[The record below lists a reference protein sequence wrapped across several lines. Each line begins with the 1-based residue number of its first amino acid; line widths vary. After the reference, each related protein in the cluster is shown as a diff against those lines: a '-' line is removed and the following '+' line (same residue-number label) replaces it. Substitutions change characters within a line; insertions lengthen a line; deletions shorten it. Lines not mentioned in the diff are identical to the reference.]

1 MKKSLLS
8 GLGLDSLDAKPAASD
23 PVEPVSG
30 LFVPL
35 DKITPD
41 ANQPRKLSAEAD
53 DDLKLLAES
62 ILQHGILQPITVKS
76 IGGGEYQI
84 IAGERRWRAAQIA
97 AGVGKRWGRKG
108 YDLQRIP
115 VFIRNPESD
124 EDKLEMQ
131 MVENLARTDMTPSDI
146 GRALQRLVDKTKLSK
161 AELARRMGR
170 SETWVKS
177 VLASASPEAQVV
189 ADRIGVPVDVIGA
202 GEALRM
208 VSWAKDAEKQVVLD
222 WIAKEISG
230 GRPYSRALIDDAE
243 ERYEIGRRFPRLATR
258 MDLTLDDLRTWQK
271 LWSSPDPAQRAVAER
286 VLNGATLADAMQA
299 APVESPAAKPVE
311 PEPTEPEGQP
321 VITSTSPEWASS
333 DEFEIDDAEAGDAAA
348 ARAVISPPP
357 TPGNR
362 ATQEE
367 AGRATMDA
375 AGLSMES
382 ERDNHPVADS
392 IGADMM
398 VRIPSDIIRRLLDK
412 VGTPADLTVDA
423 DTVLRAI
430 ETLSR

>member
-8 GLGLDSLDAKPAASD
+8 GLGFEGIDAKAGKAVGD
-23 PVEPVSG
+23 PTEPVSG

-41 ANQPRKLSAEAD
+41 ANQPRNLSAEAD
-53 DDLKLLAES
+53 EDLQLLAES

-84 IAGERRWRAAQIA
+84 IAGERRWRAARMA
-97 AGVGKRWGRKG
+97 AGLGKPCGRKG

-131 MVENLARTDMTPSDI
+131 MVENLARKDMTPSDI
-146 GRALQRLVDKTKLSK
+146 GRALQRLVDRTSLSK

-177 VLASASPEAQVV
+177 VLTSASPEAQVV
-189 ADRIGVPVDVIGA
+189 ANRIGVPVDGIGA
-202 GEALRM
+202 GEVLRM
-208 VSWAKDAEKQVVLD
+208 ASWAKDAEKQVVLD

-271 LWSSPDPAQRAVAER
+271 LWASPDLAQRAVAER
-286 VLNGATLADAMQA
+286 VLDGATLAEAMQA
-299 APVESPAAKPVE
+299 APVESPVAGPAKPE
-311 PEPTEPEGQP
+311 PEVQP

-348 ARAVISPPP
+348 ARAVISPA
-357 TPGNR
+357 TPGDR
-362 ATQEE
+362 AAKEE
-367 AGRATMDA
+367 ARRATMDA

-382 ERDNHPVADS
+382 ESGSIPRAEA
-392 IGADMM
+392 IGADMT
-398 VRIPSDIIRRLLDK
+398 VQIPADIIRRLLDK
-412 VGTPADLTVDA
+412 AGIPADLTVDA
-423 DTVLRAI
+423 DTVLRAL